1 MKINILLNSSLK
13 KKIVTAVFIT
23 ASVAA
28 FAALGDGRKDEGKKS
43 QKTLL
48 SKPSTYN
55 FKTFSLKPRFNYRGG
70 KIFTSQQDKFITLN
84 TVATYQKGNTTYI
97 LPMKKKVLLDK
108 IKFNPAH

>member
-28 FAALGDGRKDEGKKS
+28 FAALGDGKRDESKKS

-48 SKPSTYN
+48 SQRNSYN
-55 FKTFSLKPRFNYRGG
+55 FKTFSLKPRFSYRGG
-70 KIFTSQQDKFITLN
+70 TIFSKQEKYITLN